1 MPTHG
6 EASVVGSVARFRVA
20 GRFGGVTTVSV
31 RGPDQGVHEGVV
43 NGKRRVALVCFTNV
57 EFVVLQRQ
65 AVLLMS
71 SLPIKPGT
79 YVREP
84 LIARPLVVLGAP
96 RSGTTMIFQAL
107 STHPD
112 LWSLYRES
120 QAVIGTY
127 FPTEMVPGCSVF
139 VSADDVDDATADA
152 IQRSFYDSVGN
163 AEASHRAVGRRI
175 PLIARA
181 RLSKVLTRL
190 GGDRKTPPIRI
201 VEKTPDNCFRIEM
214 LLRAFPDAQFVYVVR
229 DPRGSIASI
238 YRGWTEESRFQ
249 RFELPPGFT
258 IKGYPGTHWCFGLPP
273 GWEGLDGSTVM
284 EICAHQWRL
293 YNEYCGRDLP
303 TDPGRVFRIRYEEVA
318 ADPGPVLAELARW
331 AELDPVP
338 LERYSRKLP
347 VVNTWTRPSADKWR
361 KVEREISEVLPLVA
375 DESQRLGYPAA

>member
-1 MPTHG
+1 M
-6 EASVVGSVARFRVA
+6 
-20 GRFGGVTTVSV
+20 
-31 RGPDQGVHEGVV
+31 
-43 NGKRRVALVCFTNV
+43 ALVCFANV

-79 YVREP
+79 HVREP

-238 YRGWTEESRFQ
+238 YRGWT
-249 RFELPPGFT
+249 
-258 IKGYPGTHWCFGLPP
+258 
-273 GWEGLDGSTVM
+273 
-284 EICAHQWRL
+284 
-293 YNEYCGRDLP
+293 
-303 TDPGRVFRIRYEEVA
+303 
-318 ADPGPVLAELARW
+318 
-331 AELDPVP
+331 
-338 LERYSRKLP
+338 
-347 VVNTWTRPSADKWR
+347 
-361 KVEREISEVLPLVA
+361 
-375 DESQRLGYPAA
+375 